1 MSGKILVAFDGSEQA
16 VLAVRWAA
24 RMQRLL
30 PQTACIVLA
39 VVSFTGEE
47 AAFLGASAGAIEQAR
62 EKLQE
67 RLNAAVCDAFP
78 AGTRSCSVVLREGD
92 PGREI
97 LKYAAENAVSHIV
110 LGSRGLGGIKGALLG
125 SVSSRVIREAACP
138 VTVINL
144 RAAQYL
150 AGEREEHDNHH

>member
-1 MSGKILVAFDGSEQA
+1 MSGKILVAFDGSEQS

-24 RMQRLL
+24 RIQRLMSGVECV
-30 PQTACIVLA
+30 ALA

-47 AAFLGASAGAIEQAR
+47 AAFLGASAEALEQAR
-62 EKLQE
+62 DKLQVKLQVAICE
-67 RLNAAVCDAFP
+67 AFFD
-78 AGTRSCSVVLREGD
+78 GSQSCGVVLREGD

-97 LKYAAENAVSHIV
+97 LKYAAENAVTHIV

-125 SVSSRVIREAACP
+125 SVSSRVLREATCP
-138 VTVINL
+138 VTVINP

-150 AGEREEHDNHH
+150 TKEGTDL

>member
-1 MSGKILVAFDGSEQA
+1 MPGKILVAFDGSEQSM
-16 VLAVRWAA
+16 LAVRWAA
-24 RMQRLL
+24 RIQRLM
-30 PQTACIVLA
+30 PGVECVALA

-67 RLNAAVCDAFP
+67 KLQAAVREAFP
-78 AGTRSCSVVLREGD
+78 GRIQSCGVVLREGD

-97 LKYAAENAVSHIV
+97 LKYTAENAVTHIV

-125 SVSSRVIREAACP
+125 SVSSRVLREATCP
-138 VTVINL
+138 VTVINP
-144 RAAQYL
+144 RAAQFL
-150 AGEREEHDNHH
+150 TREGTDL